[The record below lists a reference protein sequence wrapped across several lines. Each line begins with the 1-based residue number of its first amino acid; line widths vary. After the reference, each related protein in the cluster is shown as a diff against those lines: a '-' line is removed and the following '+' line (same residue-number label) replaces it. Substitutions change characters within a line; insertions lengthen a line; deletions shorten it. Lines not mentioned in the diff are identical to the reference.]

1 VEAGV
6 SPITAEDPKQQSFVS
21 SVAKEKNR
29 SSKVI
34 DLIAKILMVVTILV
48 TLLDLY
54 WYLIPHD
61 VKLNH
66 KKILNE
72 QMSKFAFSIRDQ
84 KEELKE
90 EIEDVSE
97 RIVEEHLTLESG
109 EKEADAD
116 KLQEAIEE
124 DVVKLKELKEE
135 QASLENTANFC
146 PGCQFS
152 WEGLI
157 TSCGKRRDYLIN
169 HHGSPKEDAEKAV
182 IHWDSNCA
190 N

>member
-1 VEAGV
+1 
-6 SPITAEDPKQQSFVS
+6 
-21 SVAKEKNR
+21 
-29 SSKVI
+29 
-34 DLIAKILMVVTILV
+34 M
-48 TLLDLY
+48 
-54 WYLIPHD
+54 
-61 VKLNH
+61 
-66 KKILNE
+66 NE

-152 WEGLI
+152 YGGLT

-169 HHGSPKEDAEKAV
+169 HHGNTKEDAEKAV